1 MKPYSYIIALGGA
14 YFTVTGILGILT
26 STNLVEPSVNL
37 EFFIK
42 GYVCL
47 VPMLSVGT
55 HRVELLL
62 SFDPKA
68 AAKLPNMN
76 SHEERGN

>member
-47 VPMLSVGT
+47 VPMLSV
-55 HRVELLL
+55 ELLL
-62 SFDPKA
+62 YFVPKA
-68 AAKLPNMN
+68 VAKLPNMS
-76 SHEERGN
+76 SHVERGN